1 MPINDKVLQLYTA
14 MKADGADVGTEQE
27 FNDYF
32 LAKGEQGYKNR
43 KAVYDAF
50 KADGADVGE
59 NYEEY
64 QPKH

>member
-1 MPINDKVLQLYTA
+1 MPINDKVLQLYNA

-32 LAKGEQGYKNR
+32 LAKGDQGYKNR
-43 KAVYDAF
+43 KAVWDAF

-59 NYEEY
+59 NYEEFAG
-64 QPKH
+64 